1 MIGLLAV
8 LLGGALIWDAERG
21 VYKNGYAHI
30 QLLEWLIGLG
40 IVIGGLTLL
49 IW

>member
-1 MIGLLAV
+1 MIGLLAM

-21 VYKNGYAHI
+21 VYKNGYAYH
-30 QLLEWLIGLG
+30 QGPEWLIGLG
-40 IVIGGLTLL
+40 IVLGGTLL